1 MKLSEIIALVA
12 LALSVTV
19 NLVAVGRFVGQINGL
34 EKMINYRLDRLET
47 KQDKYNHLQERVAIL
62 ERDEVT
68 ALQRIE
74 KVEKIVYVS
83 AH

>member
-12 LALSVTV
+12 LALSVTD